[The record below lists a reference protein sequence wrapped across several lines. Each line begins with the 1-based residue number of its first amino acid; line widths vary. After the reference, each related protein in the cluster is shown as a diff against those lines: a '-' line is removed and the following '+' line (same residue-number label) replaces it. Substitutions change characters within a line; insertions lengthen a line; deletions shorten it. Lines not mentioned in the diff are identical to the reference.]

1 MYRQI
6 RVYIYRY
13 LHTNIYIFTPTHKQ
27 IASAESER
35 EVLEQQLNAVDEAL
49 MRTSD
54 HILRRPSLPLPLYT
68 LPTSTT
74 APHTSHP
81 SAPSFHPILPP
92 SLPPSQ
98 DTHTDTSPLSQ
109 HTTPTHTSAAHTTA
123 APQPPTGALP
133 HTHSHTRT
141 HHGPAPHAAPM
152 RPIQVKILASGLA
165 GNSQKRALAKRTL

>member
-1 MYRQI
+1 M
-6 RVYIYRY
+6 
-13 LHTNIYIFTPTHKQ
+13 NIYQFTPTYKQ

-35 EVLEQQLNAVDEAL
+35 EVLEQQLNVVDQAL

-54 HILRRPSLPLPLYT
+54 HILHSPSLLLPQHT
-68 LPTSTT
+68 LPTSTSP
-74 APHTSHP
+74 PHISHP
-81 SAPSFHPILPP
+81 SAHSFHPSLPP

-98 DTHTDTSPLSQ
+98 DTHTDASPLSH
-109 HTTPTHTSAAHTTA
+109 HTTPTYTSATHTTA